1 MNWNS
6 DSVSPLPHAVTMMLS
21 CTSIK
26 QPKYEWNPY
35 IYIYLYLLPKSRM
48 REKKKVISSAGS
60 TSDCYM
66 LQQFAFSYLAEWEL
80 QYQWFHKQA
89 LAYLETDPQKTV
101 EDVECILKVH
111 LIIYPGAAQSFLCF
125 RRAEGTL
132 SASFHTLE
140 FTSILQ

>member
-1 MNWNS
+1 MNRNS
-6 DSVSPLPHAVTMMLS
+6 DSVSPLPHAVTMTLS

-26 QPKYEWNPY
+26 QPKYERNPY

-48 REKKKVISSAGS
+48 RGEKKRHFLCGQHLSLLYASAVCSLILSRMRTSVPAIS
-60 TSDCYM
+60 
-66 LQQFAFSYLAEWEL
+66 
-80 QYQWFHKQA
+80 QA
-89 LAYLETDPQKTV
+89 LVHLETHPPKTV

-111 LIIYPGAAQSFLCF
+111 LIIDPGAAQFFLCF
-125 RRAEGTL
+125 RRTEGTL

>member
-48 REKKKVISSAGS
+48 REKKKSFPLRAAPLTAICFSSLLS
-60 TSDCYM
+60 
-66 LQQFAFSYLAEWEL
+66 LLAE
-80 QYQWFHKQA
+80 
-89 LAYLETDPQKTV
+89 
-101 EDVECILKVH
+101 
-111 LIIYPGAAQSFLCF
+111 
-125 RRAEGTL
+125 
-132 SASFHTLE
+132 
-140 FTSILQ
+140 

>member
-48 REKKKVISSAGS
+48 REKKVISSAGS

-66 LQQFAFSYLAEWEL
+66 LQQFAFSLSRMRTSVPAIS
-80 QYQWFHKQA
+80 QA
-89 LAYLETDPQKTV
+89 STSLPRNRPPKD
-101 EDVECILKVH
+101 
-111 LIIYPGAAQSFLCF
+111 S
-125 RRAEGTL
+125 RRCGMY
-132 SASFHTLE
+132 S
-140 FTSILQ
+140 

>member
-1 MNWNS
+1 MNGILIFIFIFIFCL
-6 DSVSPLPHAVTMMLS
+6 SP
-21 CTSIK
+21 
-26 QPKYEWNPY
+26 EW
-35 IYIYLYLLPKSRM
+35 
-48 REKKKVISSAGS
+48 EKKKVISSAGS

-125 RRAEGTL
+125 RRTEGTL

-140 FTSILQ
+140 FASILQ